1 MPNNRLLAKEEVAT
15 YSGML
20 LDAALEQ
27 GGAER
32 VLEVREQLDFVL
44 RTYRGNADLREALG
58 NPAYSPEQ
66 RHTLAV
72 NVFDG
77 IDPLAV
83 SVIAVMAER
92 GDLDKLS
99 STVNAYRNA
108 AEEKLGVAVVDV
120 TTVVALDD
128 QPARGHHR
136 EALC

>member
-58 NPAYSPEQ
+58 TP
-66 RHTLAV
+66 
-72 NVFDG
+72 
-77 IDPLAV
+77 
-83 SVIAVMAER
+83 
-92 GDLDKLS
+92 LS
-99 STVNAYRNA
+99 SDTRWPSTCSMVSILWPSA
-108 AEEKLGVAVVDV
+108 LSLSWLSVA
-120 TTVVALDD
+120 TSTSFLL
-128 QPARGHHR
+128 P
-136 EALC
+136 